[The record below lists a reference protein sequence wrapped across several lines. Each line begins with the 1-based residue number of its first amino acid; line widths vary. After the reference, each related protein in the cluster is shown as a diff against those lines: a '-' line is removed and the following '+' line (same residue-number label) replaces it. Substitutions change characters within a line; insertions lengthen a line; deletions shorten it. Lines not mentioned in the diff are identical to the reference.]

1 MHDGPVLCLALSLP
15 AWVFRNLGTIR
26 FLEHLLHAEDP
37 DDPLLERRR
46 FREGALHRH
55 LVESPHAEG
64 AILYYGRA
72 DGGPE
77 GRSVESIDIF
87 ELRRM
92 DLRAATVVT
101 GFPSVGL
108 VSSIVSN
115 YLINSQQLQQIG
127 ILDSV
132 YFPSVAL
139 VRGSEPLNT
148 VRIYAGE
155 PIKGPNGVD
164 QLVVF
169 ISEFQPPAN
178 LIKLISRTILDWVDE
193 QKCLQMICPEGLVI
207 DREEDTPQAV
217 ADETAPAE
225 GEEAAI
231 PPSSAPSLP
240 TIDDV
245 YAISCTSRG
254 RQMLQAAKLP
264 LFHEGVITG
273 IAGVMLNEGKI
284 RDFTVCSLLAEAQP
298 NYPDARAAARVVEA
312 LDRLLPAMSLDPK
325 PLYQEAEGIE
335 SQLRNMEKQNKVIQQ
350 LPLPQ
355 MYG

>member
-1 MHDGPVLCLALSLP
+1 M
-15 AWVFRNLGTIR
+15 
-26 FLEHLLHAEDP
+26 
-37 DDPLLERRR
+37 
-46 FREGALHRH
+46 
-55 LVESPHAEG
+55 
-64 AILYYGRA
+64 
-72 DGGPE
+72 
-77 GRSVESIDIF
+77 ESIDIF
-87 ELRRM
+87 ELQRM
-92 DLRAATVVT
+92 DLRAATVIT

-155 PIKGPNGVD
+155 PVKGPQGVD

-193 QKCLQMICPEGLVI
+193 QKCTQMICPEGLVI
-207 DREEDTPQAV
+207 DRDDEPVAPIATPEEGAAGGEQVVPPS
-217 ADETAPAE
+217 TAPPMQ
-225 GEEAAI
+225 AI
-231 PPSSAPSLP
+231 E
-240 TIDDV
+240 DV

-254 RQMLQAAKLP
+254 REMLQAAKLP

-312 LDRLLPAMSLDPK
+312 INRLLPSITIDPQ